1 MARIGI
7 TYEQVSAAI
16 DQLIADGMNPTIMG
30 IREVLGTGSPNTIH
44 RHLTTWKAA
53 APVVVRK
60 PVDLPGEL
68 KGALVAEIERQA
80 AAARAEIEKALT
92 TAQQEAATLA
102 EAGEVV
108 ETENQALLEEVE
120 DLRME
125 RERLAALAAERE
137 SELDKLDG
145 ELLRERQA
153 AEASRLEL
161 AKEQLKTERL
171 AADEVELKV
180 KLKEFEA
187 KATDAK
193 AEAAQ
198 AAQNAAVSGARLE
211 AEQAN
216 TKDLKARLDAAEKRI
231 GELQKAVDD
240 SKAEH
245 TKALDKL
252 RADNAKALEKLNTDL
267 RQSLEAKATA
277 ERTSAELVAKIEAIE
292 ALEAANNN
300 NKAVKAKA

>member
-16 DQLIADGMNPTIMG
+16 DQLIADGANPTING

-44 RHLTTWKAA
+44 KHLKTWKQA

-80 AAARAEIEKALT
+80 AAARVEIEKALT
-92 TAQQEAATLA
+92 TAQQEAETLA

-120 DLRME
+120 ALRME

-137 SELDKLDG
+137 SELDKLSG

-171 AADEVELKV
+171 TADEVDIKARIIAA
-180 KLKEFEA
+180 EA
-187 KATDAK
+187 KAADAAK
-193 AEAAQ
+193 DAAEAKQ
-198 AAQNAAVSGARLE
+198 QAAVSGARLE
-211 AEQAN
+211 AEQAAN
-216 TKDLKARLDAAEKRI
+216 KDLKARLDAAEKRN
-231 GELQKAVDD
+231 GELQKSAEVA
-240 SKAEH
+240 KAEH
-245 TKALDKL
+245 TKATDKA
-252 RADNAKALEKLNTDL
+252 RAEHTKALEKLNGEL
-267 RQSLEAKATA
+267 RNSIEAKATA
-277 ERTSAELVAKIEAIE
+277 ERTSAELVAKIEAFE
-292 ALEAANNN
+292 AFEAANN
-300 NKAVKAKA
+300 KEQTIKR